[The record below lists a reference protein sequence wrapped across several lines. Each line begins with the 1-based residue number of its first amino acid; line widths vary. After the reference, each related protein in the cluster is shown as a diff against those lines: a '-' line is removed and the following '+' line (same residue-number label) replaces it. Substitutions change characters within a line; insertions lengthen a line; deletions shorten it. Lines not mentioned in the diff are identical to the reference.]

1 MFPRPLALSSDLD
14 LAQPDAHSARS
25 VAFRVNSA
33 TSALRLIAL
42 IPNDHAEALN
52 IPTKPESAQLLSLG
66 ASSEREG
73 SVCGLIANSFN
84 YA

>member
-14 LAQPDAHSARS
+14 LAQPDAHS
-25 VAFRVNSA
+25 VAFRVYSV
-33 TSALRLIAL
+33 TLALRLIAL